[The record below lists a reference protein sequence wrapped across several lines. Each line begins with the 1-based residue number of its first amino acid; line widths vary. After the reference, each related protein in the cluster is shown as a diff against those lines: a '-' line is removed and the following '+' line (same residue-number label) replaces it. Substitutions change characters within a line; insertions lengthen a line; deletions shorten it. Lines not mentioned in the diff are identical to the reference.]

1 MIDFVIAAMLI
12 GSVWCFVCMYK
23 EWRHGPER

>member
-12 GSVWCFVCMYK
+12 GSAWCFVSMYK
-23 EWRHGPER
+23 EWRNGPKR